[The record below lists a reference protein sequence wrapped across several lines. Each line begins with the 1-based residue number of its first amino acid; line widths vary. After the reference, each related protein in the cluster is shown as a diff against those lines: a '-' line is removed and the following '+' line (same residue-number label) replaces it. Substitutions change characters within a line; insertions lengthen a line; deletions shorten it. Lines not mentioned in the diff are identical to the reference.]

1 MRLFVFIF
9 LFGMFGCFSVSAQ
22 QTIIKGSVLDEITFE
37 PISDVTITIEATKQ
51 SIKTDALGIFVFSG
65 NVPLGEQVLRISK
78 EGYLTQRYPI
88 VVSEGTTVDISDM
101 ILAVDVSASEG
112 LYTITLTDDELD
124 DDMGGADNISG
135 LLASSLDV
143 FQRTAAFEFSS
154 SFYRLRG
161 LDSDNSSVLIN
172 GIEMN
177 KLFNGRPQWS
187 NWGGLNDVMRNQEL
201 TSGLMPSNYTFGGIL
216 GTSNINTRASQYR
229 AGGRVTYSSSNRS
242 YTNRLMVSYA
252 SGLLKNNWAYTLSLG
267 RRWGNEGFQDATLYE
282 SNSFFLSAEKKI
294 NDQHSL
300 NFTGFYAPNR
310 RGKSSP
316 NTQEVY
322 DLKGIKYN
330 EYWGWQDGEKRN
342 SRIKEVDEPLL
353 MLNHYWNIS
362 DKTSLNSNVA
372 YQFGKMGN
380 SRLDFV
386 GTDLV
391 NGFPEGGGANPSATY
406 YQKLPSYFER
416 QFPNDLGFA
425 YMAQQQFL
433 NDGQIHWN
441 DLYEANIANTNRGGN
456 AIYALYEDR
465 VDDKQL
471 TFNTVLN
478 TQFNTHILFNA
489 AINYKQLISENFA
502 EVIDL
507 FGANGYLDVDGF
519 ANDFVNN
526 PDAIQNDLK
535 NPNRIVKEGEIFK
548 YHYNI
553 NANIVSGYAQAQF
566 KYNKFDFYISG
577 NATNTQYQREGVF
590 ENGSFPGHAS
600 FGKGKNVTFM
610 GFGGKGGITYK
621 ISGKHILDIN
631 LGYISKA
638 PSIQNTYSNSR
649 ENHNIV
655 PNITEEKI
663 TSVDASYIYRTPI
676 VRAKLTGYYTQIKD
690 ANEIS
695 FFFADGIGAINA
707 FENSGFNENANF
719 IQEILQ
725 GIQKKHLGVEFGL
738 EADVTTTLKLKGVAS
753 VGQYT
758 YDNNPDLY
766 LSSEDFTDIY
776 IGTSNLKNYRLAA
789 GPHTAYS
796 VGFEYRDPDYWWFG
810 ATANFFA
817 NTYIDVSP
825 LTRSINFT
833 TDADGLPFNDYNQD
847 LARELLQQEK
857 FKEYMVVNLTGGK
870 SWKLGNRYIG
880 FFASINNLLD
890 KVYKT
895 GGFEQGRNA
904 NYRELRDDTA
914 LNKPVFGSRYW
925 YGRGATY
932 FLNVNYRF

>member
-1 MRLFVFIF
+1 MFVF
-9 LFGMFGCFSVSAQ
+9 LFGIFGCISITAQ

-37 PISDVTITIEATKQ
+37 PILDVTITIEATKQ
-51 SIKTDALGIFVFSG
+51 SIKTDALGVFVFSV
-65 NVPLGEQVLRISK
+65 NVPLGEQILRISK

-88 VVSEGTTVDISDM
+88 VVNEGAVLDISDM
-101 ILAVDVSASEG
+101 ILAVDVSKTEG

-143 FQRTAAFEFSS
+143 FQRTAAFEFSA
-154 SFYRLRG
+154 SFFRLRG
-161 LDSDNSSVLIN
+161 LDSDNGSVLIN

-201 TSGLMPSNYTFGGIL
+201 TAGLVPSNYNFGGIL
-216 GTSNINTRASQYR
+216 GSSNINTRASQYR
-229 AGGRVTYSSSNRS
+229 DSGRVTYSSSNRS

-252 SGLLKNNWAYTLSLG
+252 SGLLKNNWAYAVSMG
-267 RRWGNEGFQDATLYE
+267 RRWGNEGYQDATLYD
-282 SNSFFLSAEKKI
+282 SNSFFLSVEKQI
-294 NDQHSL
+294 NEKHSL
-300 NFTGFYAPNR
+300 NFTGMYSPNR

-330 EYWGWQDGEKRN
+330 EYWGWQEGEKRN
-342 SRIKEVDEPLL
+342 SRIKEVDEPIL

-362 DKTSLNSNVA
+362 DKTILNTNVA

-380 SRLDFV
+380 SRLDYI

-391 NGFPEGGGANPSATY
+391 NGFPEGGGANPSPNY

-425 YMAQQQFL
+425 YMAQQEFL
-433 NDGQIHWN
+433 NDGQINWK
-441 DLYEANIANTNRGGN
+441 DLYEANIANSNRGGN

-471 TFNTVLN
+471 TFNSTLN
-478 TQFNTHILFNA
+478 TKFNDQILFNA
-489 AINYKQLISENFA
+489 VVNYKQLKSENFA

-519 ANDFVNN
+519 ANYFVNN
-526 PDAIQNDLK
+526 PDAIQNDLL
-535 NPNRIVKEGEIFK
+535 NPNRVVGEDDIFK
-548 YHYNI
+548 YNYNI
-553 NANIVSGYAQAQF
+553 NANIINGYAQAQF
-566 KYNKFDFYISG
+566 KYNKYDFYISG
-577 NATNTQYQREGVF
+577 SITNTQYQREGVF
-590 ENGSFPGHAS
+590 ENGSFPGNAS
-600 FGKGKNVTFM
+600 FGKGENMNFM
-610 GFGGKGGITYK
+610 GFGGKGGFTYK
-621 ISGKHILDIN
+621 LSGKHILDIN

-663 TSVDASYIYRTPI
+663 TSVDASYIYRTPV
-676 VRAKLTGYYTQIKD
+676 VRAKLTGFYTQIKD

-707 FENSGFNENANF
+707 FENSGFNEDANF

-776 IGTSNLKNYRLAA
+776 IGKSNLKNYRLAA

-833 TDADGLPFNDYNQD
+833 TDADGLPFNDYNED
-847 LARELLQQEK
+847 LARDLLQQEK

-870 SWKLGNRYIG
+870 SWKIGNRYIG

-890 KVYKT
+890 EVYKS

-904 NYRELRDDTA
+904 NYRELRDDKA
-914 LNKPVFGSRYW
+914 LNKPVFGSKYW

-932 FLNVNYRF
+932 FVNVNYRF